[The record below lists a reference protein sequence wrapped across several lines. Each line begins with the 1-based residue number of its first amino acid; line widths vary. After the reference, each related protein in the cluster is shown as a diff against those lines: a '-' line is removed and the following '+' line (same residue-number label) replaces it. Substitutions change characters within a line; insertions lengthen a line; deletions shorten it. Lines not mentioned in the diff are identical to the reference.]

1 MADSP
6 SPTVAAVIA
15 AYQAEKWIADA
26 IDSILGQTS
35 PPDEVIVVDDG
46 STDGTAREL
55 AKFGNRVRV
64 IRRENGGCPAAFN
77 TAFAAVRCDFVAM
90 CGADDIWEP
99 GKLELQRAAI
109 AAHPEVDFFC
119 GHAVMTGLIEG
130 DHTRPPGV
138 GVLDSDALRDELF
151 AEGCVINAPS
161 IVIRRAV
168 FERLGPFI
176 ENFGADDYE
185 YWFRALRAGSRFYYE
200 PRPLVSW
207 RQHGENLSWK
217 TAWMDECSYKVLR
230 TYEGDVEDRR
240 VRARGFA
247 PIFFRAGRRQVDDG
261 EAGRARRSFAR
272 SLRYWRG
279 QSPTHSARAL
289 AWIAVL
295 SLPASARAG
304 LGAKLVKLKRA
315 FGTLLGNRR
324 ALRA

>member
-1 MADSP
+1 MAPTSP
-6 SPTVAAVIA
+6 VTISAVVA

-26 IDSILGQTS
+26 LDSILGQTS

-46 STDGTAREL
+46 STDGTARRL
-55 AKFGNRVRV
+55 AGFGDRIRV

-77 TAFAAVRCDFVAM
+77 TAFAAARCDFVAM
-90 CGADDIWEP
+90 CGADDTWEP
-99 GKLELQRAAI
+99 HKLELQRAAI
-109 AAHPEVDFFC
+109 AANPDVDFFC

-130 DHTRPPGV
+130 DHTRPPGI

-151 AEGCVINAPS
+151 TEGCVINAPS
-161 IVIRRAV
+161 IVIRRET

-176 ENFGADDYE
+176 ENFGADDFE
-185 YWFRALRAGSRFYYE
+185 YWFRALRAGARFYYE

-230 TYEGDVEDRR
+230 SYEGEVSDRR

-261 EAGRARRSFAR
+261 EAREARRSFSR
-272 SLRYWRG
+272 SLRYRQG
-279 QSPTHSARAL
+279 QSATQNVRAF

-295 SLPASARAG
+295 SLPAGMRDG
-304 LGAKLVKLKRA
+304 LGARLVRLKRA
-315 FGTLLGNRR
+315 LDHLLGARR
-324 ALRA
+324 PLRA

>member
-1 MADSP
+1 MAAKP
-6 SPTVAAVIA
+6 PVTIAAVVA
-15 AYQAEKWIADA
+15 AYQAEKWIAEA
-26 IDSILGQTS
+26 VESILGQTS

-46 STDGTAREL
+46 STDGTASEL
-55 AKFGNRVRV
+55 AKFGERIRV

-77 TAFAAVRCDFVAM
+77 TAFAAARCDFVAM
-90 CGADDIWEP
+90 CGADDTWEP
-99 GKLELQRAAI
+99 HKLELQRAAI

-130 DHTRPPGV
+130 DHTRPPGI
-138 GVLDSDALRDELF
+138 GLLDGDALRDELF

-161 IVIRRAV
+161 IVIRREV

-217 TAWMDECSYKVLR
+217 TAWMDECSYRVLR
-230 TYEGDVEDRR
+230 QYEGEVADRH

-247 PIFFRAGRRQVDDG
+247 PLFFRTGRRQVDEG
-261 EAGRARRSFAR
+261 EAREARRNFAR
-272 SLRYWRG
+272 SLRHWQG
-279 QSPTHSARAL
+279 QGAVQSARAL

-295 SLPASARAG
+295 SLPAGVRDG
-304 LGAKLVKLKRA
+304 LGVWLVKLKRA
-315 FGTLLGNRR
+315 FDNVLGARR
-324 ALRA
+324 PLRA

>member
-1 MADSP
+1 MSATP
-6 SPTVAAVIA
+6 PATITAVVA
-15 AYQAEKWIADA
+15 AYQAERWIGEA
-26 IDSILGQTS
+26 IDSILNQTA
-35 PPDEVIVVDDG
+35 PPDEVVVVDDG
-46 STDGTAREL
+46 STDGTAAEL
-55 AKFGNRVRV
+55 ARFGDRISV

-77 TAFAAVRCDFVAM
+77 SAFAAATGDFVAM
-90 CGADDIWEP
+90 CGADDTWEP
-99 GKLELQRAAI
+99 HKLELQRAAI

-138 GVLDSDALRDELF
+138 GVLDSDALREELF

-161 IVIRRAV
+161 IVIRRKT

-185 YWFRALRAGSRFYYE
+185 YWFRALAAGSRFYYE

-217 TAWMDECSYKVLR
+217 TTWMDECSYKVLR
-230 TYEGDVEDRR
+230 QYEGEVGDRR

-247 PIFFRAGRRQVDDG
+247 PLFFRAGRRQVDDG
-261 EAGRARRSFAR
+261 EAGEARRSFAR
-272 SLRYWRG
+272 SLRYWQG
-279 QSPTHSARAL
+279 QGLTQSARAL

-295 SLPASARAG
+295 SLPAGIRDG
-304 LGAKLVKLKRA
+304 LGTRLVKLKRTLD
-315 FGTLLGNRR
+315 GLLGSRR
-324 ALRA
+324 AVRA

>member
-1 MADSP
+1 MAPNPPATIS
-6 SPTVAAVIA
+6 AVVA
-15 AYQAEKWIADA
+15 AYQAEKWIGDA
-26 IDSILGQTS
+26 LDSILGQTS

-55 AKFGNRVRV
+55 ARFGDRIRV

-77 TAFAAVRCDFVAM
+77 TAFAAARCDFVAM
-90 CGADDIWEP
+90 CGADDTWEP
-99 GKLELQRAAI
+99 RKLELQRAAI

-151 AEGCVINAPS
+151 AAGCVINAPS
-161 IVIRRAV
+161 IVIRRAT

-185 YWFRALRAGSRFYYE
+185 YWFRALAAGSRFYYE

-217 TAWMDECSYKVLR
+217 TAWMDECSYEVLR
-230 TYEGDVEDRR
+230 RYEGEVADRR

-247 PIFFRAGRRQVDDG
+247 PLFFRAGRRQVDGG
-261 EAGRARRSFAR
+261 EASAARRSFAR

-279 QSPTHSARAL
+279 QGAVQSARAL

-295 SLPASARAG
+295 SLPAAVRDG
-304 LGAKLVKLKRA
+304 LGPRLVKLKRA
-315 FGTLLGNRR
+315 LDGLLGARR
-324 ALRA
+324 PVRA

>member
-6 SPTVAAVIA
+6 APTVTAVVA

-26 IDSILGQTS
+26 IDSILSQTA

-55 AKFGNRVRV
+55 AGFGDRIRV

-77 TAFAAVRCDFVAM
+77 TAFAAASGDFVAM
-90 CGADDIWEP
+90 CGADDTWDP
-99 GKLELQRAAI
+99 RKLESQRAAI

-138 GVLDSDALRDELF
+138 GVLDSEALRDELF
-151 AEGCVINAPS
+151 AAGCVINAPS
-161 IVIRRAV
+161 IVIRRST

-200 PRPLVSW
+200 PRPLVRW
-207 RQHGENLSWK
+207 RQHGDNLSWQ
-217 TAWMDECSYKVLR
+217 TAWMDECSLKVLR
-230 TYEGDVEDRR
+230 AYEGDLSSAR

-261 EAGRARRSFAR
+261 TAAGARRDFAR

-279 QSPTHSARAL
+279 QSLGQSLRAL

-295 SLPASARAG
+295 CLPAGAREG
-304 LGAKLVKLKRA
+304 LGRGLVKVKRA
-315 FGTLLGNRR
+315 IDTLVGAHRP
-324 ALRA
+324 LRA